1 MNWMAWKILTGDRKK
16 YVVIVFGVAFA
27 SLLIGHQTSVFFGV
41 MRRTTSQIWDVM
53 PDGIWVMDPAVQYVD
68 EIRPLSETELQRVR
82 GVTGVAWATPLF
94 KGLVR
99 ARTDDGRFRQ
109 AILLGVDDA
118 SLAGAPQ
125 DMLLGDAADL
135 WKPNA
140 VIVDKSG
147 HSYLW
152 PEERRTGKVLEIGE
166 SRANLVGVCNASP
179 PFQTLPIIYT
189 RYSLVSKF
197 SPPERRKLSFVLAG
211 PRPEESPQEVCRR
224 IEAETGLM
232 ALTGR
237 EFIWKTIEYYFR
249 STGIPLNFGIVV
261 SLGFVVGIAVAGQTF
276 YLFTIENLKQFG
288 LLKAVGVRNREL
300 VGMILL
306 QAITVSTIGFALG
319 IGTAAILLKTLS
331 ERIEH
336 LAGFYLPW
344 QVVVF
349 SGAAVF
355 SIMIVSSVLSI
366 RRALVLEPAIVYRG

>member
-1 MNWMAWKILTGDRKK
+1 
-16 YVVIVFGVAFA
+16 
-27 SLLIGHQTSVFFGV
+27 
-41 MRRTTSQIWDVM
+41 
-53 PDGIWVMDPAVQYVD
+53 MDPEVQYVD
-68 EIRPLSETELQRVR
+68 EIRPLNEIELQRVR
-82 GVTGVAWATPLF
+82 SVTGVAWATPLF

-99 ARTDDGRFRQ
+99 ARTEDGRFRQ

-125 DMLLGDAADL
+125 KMLLGSAADL
-135 WKPNA
+135 WKPDA

-152 PEERRTGKVLEIGE
+152 PGERQRIGRVLEIGE
-166 SRANLVGVCNASP
+166 SRANLVGICNASP
-179 PFQTLPIIYT
+179 PFQTLPIMYT
-189 RYSLVSKF
+189 RYSLVSRF
-197 SPPERRKLSFVLAG
+197 APPERRKLSFVLVG
-211 PRPEESPQEVCRR
+211 VRPDVSAEEVCRR

-237 EFIWKTIEYYFR
+237 QFIWKTIEYYFR

-300 VGMILL
+300 IGMILL
-306 QAITVSTIGFALG
+306 QALVVSTIGFALG
-319 IGTAAILLKTLS
+319 IGGAALLLKILS

-336 LAGFYLPW
+336 LAGFFLPW
-344 QVVVF
+344 QVVAF
-349 SGAAVF
+349 SGTAVF
-355 SIMIVSSVLSI
+355 AIMIVSSLLSI
-366 RRALVLEPAIVYRG
+366 RRALVLEPAIVFRG